1 MRAYILGI
9 MAAFVAIIL
18 ALLPF
23 ALYLAWR
30 RFGPNSGE
38 PSSGTV
44 IALLLGV
51 GLMLSGAVWF
61 GLSRSFER
69 GEAYVPATLAP
80 DGSIQRGHTEP
91 RR

>member
-1 MRAYILGI
+1 
-9 MAAFVAIIL
+9 MAAFVAILL

-30 RFGPNSGE
+30 RFGPNAGE
-38 PSSGTV
+38 PSSGMV

-51 GLMLSGAVWF
+51 GLMLSGAMWF

-69 GEAYVPATLAP
+69 GSAYVPATLGS
-80 DGSIQRGHTEP
+80 DGTVQQGHTAEP

>member
-1 MRAYILGI
+1 
-9 MAAFVAIIL
+9 MAAFVAILL

-30 RFGPNSGE
+30 RYGPSRGE
-38 PSSGTV
+38 PSSGII
-44 IALLLGV
+44 IAMLLGV
-51 GLMLSGAVWF
+51 GLMLSSAVWF

-69 GEAYVPATLAP
+69 GEAYVPATLGA
-80 DGSIQRGHTEP
+80 DGTVQRGHAEP

>member
-1 MRAYILGI
+1 
-9 MAAFVAIIL
+9 MAAFIAIL
-18 ALLPF
+18 LSLLPF
-23 ALYLAWR
+23 GLYLAWR
-30 RFGPNSGE
+30 RFGPAKGE
-38 PSSGTV
+38 PSSGMI

-80 DGSIQRGHTEP
+80 DGTIQRGHTDP

>member
-1 MRAYILGI
+1 
-9 MAAFVAIIL
+9 MAAFIAIL
-18 ALLPF
+18 LSLLPF
-23 ALYLAWR
+23 GLYLAWR
-30 RFGPNSGE
+30 RFGPTKGE
-38 PSSGTV
+38 PSSGMI

-80 DGSIQRGHTEP
+80 DGTIQRGHADP

>member
-1 MRAYILGI
+1 
-9 MAAFVAIIL
+9 MAAFVAIL
-18 ALLPF
+18 LVLLPF
-23 ALYLAWR
+23 GLYLAWR
-30 RFGPNSGE
+30 RFGPARGE
-38 PSSGTV
+38 PSSGMV

-51 GLMLSGAVWF
+51 GLMLSGAVWV

-80 DGSIQRGHTEP
+80 DGTIQRGHADP

>member
-1 MRAYILGI
+1 MPALIAILL
-9 MAAFVAIIL
+9 VL
-18 ALLPF
+18 TPF

-30 RFGPNSGE
+30 RYGPARGE
-38 PSSGTV
+38 PSSGV
-44 IALLLGV
+44 IIAMLLGV

-69 GEAYVPATLAP
+69 GEAYVPATLGA
-80 DGSIQRGHTEP
+80 DGTVQRGHAEP

>member
-1 MRAYILGI
+1 
-9 MAAFVAIIL
+9 MAAVVAVL
-18 ALLPF
+18 LTLLPF

-38 PSSGTV
+38 PSSGMV
-44 IALLLGV
+44 ISLLLGV
-51 GLMLSGAVWF
+51 GLMLGAAVWF

-69 GEAYVPATLAP
+69 GEAYVPAVLGA
-80 DGSIQRGHTEP
+80 DGSVTQGHAEP